1 MEKERGK
8 HCLLDVLVCQN
19 TYMPCTVPV
28 LLNDQFQ
35 LWPCSFTIC
44 SKMRLLG
51 DFKVTGNPVWYFLE
65 MPASKSLIGN
75 RKRFDKVISRS
86 DIYSLCQLLA
96 GSNSVDCF
104 SPMGEWAE
112 LAGTA
117 IASQPVG
124 RAEQAPNC
132 IPSSKN
138 QGDNRRPSRDGPS
151 CHTEKNRYYTWS

>member
-1 MEKERGK
+1 MRYLRLEEVVLLERAVSLVLRLFGQRPK
-8 HCLLDVLVCQN
+8 FRSFIDKLLFLVLVGA
-19 TYMPCTVPV
+19 VPGGSAADRGEFIISGY
-28 LLNDQFQ
+28 N
-35 LWPCSFTIC
+35 
-44 SKMRLLG
+44 
-51 DFKVTGNPVWYFLE
+51 
-65 MPASKSLIGN
+65 
-75 RKRFDKVISRS
+75 FD
-86 DIYSLCQLLA
+86 
-96 GSNSVDCF
+96 DCF

-151 CHTEKNRYYTWS
+151 CHTEKNRYYT